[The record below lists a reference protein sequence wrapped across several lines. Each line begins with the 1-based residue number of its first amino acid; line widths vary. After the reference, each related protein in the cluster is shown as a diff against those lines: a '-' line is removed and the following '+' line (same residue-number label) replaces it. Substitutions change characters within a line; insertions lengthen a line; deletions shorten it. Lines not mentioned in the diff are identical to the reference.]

1 MKKFIKYV
9 NQKLK
14 KARILKIMNPSFYLI
29 LIDGDYR
36 LFTLE

>member
-1 MKKFIKYV
+1 MKNFKKYIDQKF
-9 NQKLK
+9 N
-14 KARILKIMNPSFYLI
+14 KARILKIMNHSFYLI